1 VSQQGHQTEE
11 KDMPIYEFYC
21 PSCHTVFNF
30 LSKTMNTTRCPTCPD
45 CGRPKL
51 ERQIS
56 RFAISK
62 GQAENGTQYE
72 EAMEPDD
79 VRIARELGELSAEHA
94 TMDLDDPLHVVPM
107 IRRTYEIAGK
117 PIPDRAQELIRQLE
131 AGGDPES
138 IDEEFG
144 DLWDDEDSP
153 FAEGAPLHQH
163 VDKFLPPHVDEA
175 IHDL

>member
-1 VSQQGHQTEE
+1 
-11 KDMPIYEFYC
+11 
-21 PSCHTVFNF
+21 VFNF
-30 LSKTMNTTRCPTCPD
+30 FSKTMNTTKCPTCPD

-72 EAMEPDD
+72 EATELDD
-79 VRIARELGELSAEHA
+79 ARIARELGELSAEHA

-107 IRRTYEIAGK
+107 IRRTYEIAGM
-117 PIPDRAQELIRQLE
+117 PISDRAQELIRRLE
-131 AGGDPES
+131 LGDDPES

-144 DLWDDEDSP
+144 EFWDDEDSP
-153 FAEGAPLHQH
+153 FSEGAPLHQH
-163 VDKFLPPHVDEA
+163 VDKFMPPHVDET